1 MHYDPLK
8 SVSDFSI
15 HWFIFDFFALKNPLP
30 AIFYFVSLPFIYLL
44 SILPFPLL
52 YGFSDFVYVLLYH
65 VLGYR
70 RKVVR
75 LNLVNSFPEK
85 QEGEIREIE
94 KRFYR
99 YFCDLFLETFKT
111 LTISKESM
119 VKHCEFVPETMA
131 IFNRLAEEKQSFM
144 VVMGHFGN
152 WEWGGNT
159 FCICCKHQLYVI
171 YHPLSNKYF
180 NGLVYRMRTRFGTR
194 LIAMKDTLRE
204 MLKNKTEL
212 SATAFIADQSP
223 LPDRA
228 YWMEFLNQDTPVF
241 LGIEKIALKIRYPIV
256 YITIRRVKRGY
267 YRVFAERIELPLIL
281 QKTGTITEIHTRRL
295 ESDIRSQP
303 ENWLWTHRRWKH
315 VRPQI

>member
-1 MHYDPLK
+1 
-8 SVSDFSI
+8 V
-15 HWFIFDFFALKNPLP
+15 KNPLP
-30 AIFYFVSLPFIYLL
+30 AIIYYLSLPFIYLVA
-44 SILPFPLL
+44 ILPFPLL
-52 YGFSDFVYVLLYH
+52 YLFSDCVYLLLYRL
-65 VLGYR
+65 LGYR

-75 LNLVNSFPEK
+75 QNLVKSFPEK
-85 QEGEIREIE
+85 NEKEIQEIE

-111 LTISKESM
+111 LTISKKNM
-119 VKHCEFVPETMA
+119 VKHCEFLPDTQA
-131 IFNRLAEEKQSFM
+131 IFNQLADEKQSFI
-144 VVMGHFGN
+144 VAMGHFGN

-159 FCICCKHQLYVI
+159 FSICCKHQLFVI

-180 NGLVYRMRTRFGTR
+180 NGLIYRMRTRFGTK
-194 LIAMKDTLRE
+194 LISMKDTLRD
-204 MLKNKTEL
+204 MLKNREDLT
-212 SATAFIADQSP
+212 ATAFIADQSP

-228 YWMEFLNQDTPVF
+228 YWMEFMNQDTPIF

-267 YRVFAERIELPLIL
+267 YKVFAERIELPLEL
-281 QKTGTITEIHTRRL
+281 QTNGTITEIYTRRL

-315 VRPQI
+315 QRPQI

>member
-1 MHYDPLK
+1 
-8 SVSDFSI
+8 V
-15 HWFIFDFFALKNPLP
+15 KNPLP
-30 AIFYFVSLPFIYLL
+30 ALVYFVALPFIYLL
-44 SILPFPLL
+44 AILPFPLL
-52 YGFSDFVYVLLYH
+52 YFFSDGVYVLLYH

-70 RKVVR
+70 RKIVR
-75 LNLVNSFPEK
+75 ENLTNSFPEK
-85 QEGEIREIE
+85 LQQEIVEIE

-111 LTISKESM
+111 LTISKEDM
-119 VKHCEFVPETMA
+119 VKHCRFEPDTLS
-131 IFNRLAEEKQSFM
+131 IFNQLAEENQSFM

-159 FCICCKHQLYVI
+159 FSICCKHQLYVI

-194 LIAMKDTLRE
+194 LIPMKDTLRD
-204 MLKNKTEL
+204 MLKNRGEL
-212 SATAFIADQSP
+212 NATAFIADQSP

-228 YWMEFLNQDTPVF
+228 YWMHFMNQDTPVF

-256 YITIRRVKRGY
+256 YITIRRVKRGHY
-267 YRVFAERIELPLIL
+267 NVFAERIELPSQL

-295 ESDIRSQP
+295 EADIRSQP

-315 VRPQI
+315 ERPQI

>member
-1 MHYDPLK
+1 MFYCH
-8 SVSDFSI
+8 
-15 HWFIFDFFALKNPLP
+15 IFDFFPVKNLLQGLL
-30 AIFYFVSLPFIYLL
+30 YYVSLPFIYLL
-44 SILPFPLL
+44 SAIPFPLL
-52 YGFSDFVYVLLYH
+52 YLLSDGVYILMYH
-65 VLGYR
+65 LIRYR
-70 RKVVR
+70 RGVVR
-75 LNLVNSFPEK
+75 LNLVRSFPEK
-85 QEGEIREIE
+85 TQKEIREIE
-94 KRFYR
+94 SRFYR

-111 LTISKESM
+111 LTISKKSM
-119 VKHCEFVPETMA
+119 VKHCSFQPETQA
-131 IFNRLAEEKQSFM
+131 IFDQLAVENQSFM

-159 FCICCKHQLYVI
+159 FSICCRHQLYVI

-194 LIAMKDTLRE
+194 LIAMKDTLRD
-204 MLKNKTEL
+204 MLNNRSALT
-212 SATAFIADQSP
+212 ATAFIADQSP

-228 YWMEFLNQDTPVF
+228 YWMSFLNQDTPIF

-267 YRVFAERIELPLIL
+267 YTVFAERIELPLSL
-281 QKTGTITEIHTRRL
+281 QRSGTITEIHTRRL

-315 VRPQI
+315 QRPK

>member
-1 MHYDPLK
+1 
-8 SVSDFSI
+8 V
-15 HWFIFDFFALKNPLP
+15 KNLLP
-30 AIFYFVSLPFIYLL
+30 AIFYYLCLPFIYLL
-44 SILPFPLL
+44 AILPFPLL
-52 YGFSDFVYVLLYH
+52 YSFSDLVCFILYR

-70 RKVVR
+70 RKIVR
-75 LNLVNSFPEK
+75 QNLVRSFPEK
-85 QEGEIREIE
+85 TEKEISEIE
-94 KRFYR
+94 GRFYR

-111 LTISKESM
+111 LTISKENM

-131 IFNRLAEEKQSFM
+131 VFNRLAEENQSFM

-159 FCICCKHQLYVI
+159 FSICCRHQLYVI

-194 LIAMKDTLRE
+194 LISMKDTLRE
-204 MLKNKTEL
+204 MLKNRNEL
-212 SATAFIADQSP
+212 NATAFIADQSP

-228 YWMEFLNQDTPVF
+228 YWMDFMNQDTPVF

-256 YITIRRVKRGY
+256 YISIRRVKRGY
-267 YRVFAERIELPLIL
+267 YKVFAEKIELSLGL

-295 ESDIRSQP
+295 ESDIRTQP
-303 ENWLWTHRRWKH
+303 EIWLWTHRRWKH
-315 VRPQI
+315 EKPQL